1 MEEYPNAFIEYLE
14 GLEYD
19 CGHAPSIL
27 SSVDAE
33 DEAERLQTTMDNESY
48 A

>member
-14 GLEYD
+14 SLEYD
-19 CGHAPSIL
+19 CGHAPSLI

-33 DEAERLQTTMDNESY
+33 EEVEHLQVAMDDRYY

>member
-19 CGHAPSIL
+19 CGHAPSYL

-33 DEAERLQTTMDNESY
+33 DEAEHLQVAMDDESY